1 MGSRWIRYTMEPAE
15 KAIMNKTVSLA
26 LLIGGIVLIV
36 LGVQAMDSFGSDV
49 SRFFTGSP
57 TDKSVWMLIGGIVA
71 AGAGLMTF
79 RGKRNA

>member
-1 MGSRWIRYTMEPAE
+1 
-15 KAIMNKTVSLA
+15 MNKTVSLA
-26 LLIGGIVLIV
+26 LLVGGIVLIV

-71 AGAGLMTF
+71 AAVGLMTM
-79 RGKRNA
+79 RGARRA

>member
-1 MGSRWIRYTMEPAE
+1 
-15 KAIMNKTVSLA
+15 MNKTLSIA
-26 LLIGGIVLIV
+26 LLAGGIVLIV

-71 AGAGLMTF
+71 AGAGLMTM
-79 RGKRNA
+79 RGTRRV